1 MQRNLKLALELLD
14 LIVSENEGG
23 AGVYPRQVQSAF
35 AKRYPDHEPGRYDVV
50 EYHLHLLETA
60 GFIVRIED
68 DQDEPSLKLTW
79 AGHDYLEENSTS
91 DFPGDFIV
99 G

>member
-1 MQRNLKLALELLD
+1 MQRNTKLALELLD

-23 AGVYPRQVQSAF
+23 AGVYPHQVQSAF
-35 AKRYPDHEPGRYDVV
+35 AKRHPNLEPGRYDAV
-50 EYHLHLLETA
+50 EYHLHLLQTA
-60 GFIVRIED
+60 GFIVLAED

-79 AGHDYLEENSTS
+79 AGHDYLEENSAS
-91 DFPGDFIV
+91 ELPGDFIV